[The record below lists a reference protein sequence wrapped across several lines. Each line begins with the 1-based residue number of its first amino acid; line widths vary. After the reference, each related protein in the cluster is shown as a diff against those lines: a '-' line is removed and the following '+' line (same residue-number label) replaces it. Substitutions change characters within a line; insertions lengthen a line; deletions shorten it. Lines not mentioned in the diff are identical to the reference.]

1 VSCREGFLVCA
12 VSPGTQAVL
21 LRFLLVMR
29 AHPSPLLA
37 VATLLLA
44 GVHARPAAAS
54 GFDAPALGGGQSSPV
69 SRDAAAVHFNPGQLG
84 YIDRTELDVGAGLI
98 FGSVGYQR
106 ERRGQY
112 QYADNFDF
120 SDPVDPADID
130 PSRTGSTPAVRAT
143 PVGPIV
149 DAFLAVPVVADR
161 LTLGAGFY
169 IPYAALLTLPHEG
182 DQRFQAQSIT
192 LISTHTTVSAG
203 LKLHDVISIGAG
215 VSYVLSIMQLA
226 KVQDFG
232 AVQSFADGLAGP
244 PINQQNSFGPD
255 APSTVRELDVLARQA
270 DIGPAWSHGV
280 SFNAGIALRPTKKL
294 DLALVYQHGSRM
306 RLNGDFTLNMD
317 DEFFTQDLAA
327 QGVRFD
333 PLVKGKA
340 HIELSL
346 PKRITL
352 GAGHQVHPKL
362 KIDGALSYVFY
373 SDFDVIDITLS
384 SPQLEQPALGI
395 GRSVPQDLVRD
406 WKNTVH
412 AELNLRGK
420 ASKKLVLSGTI
431 GYQSGASP
439 NSTIDMAS
447 PDGHRLIGGVGM
459 EYAISD
465 RFSMLGDLRLQGILP
480 RTVTDSDYDLGN
492 GTYKLFLGV
501 AAVHAKIKFGKP
513 KTKAS
518 RGKGKAAEAEET
530 RETEAEPSPDTEATP
545 EPAADPASDPAPPPS
560 TPEAAP
566 VSPGTS
572 PSGGPPPPPP
582 PPPTA

>member
-1 VSCREGFLVCA
+1 MLYGPPPL
-12 VSPGTQAVL
+12 
-21 LRFLLVMR
+21 MR
-29 AHPSPLLA
+29 AKARTGRVLA
-37 VATLLLA
+37 VATLLVA
-44 GVHARPAAAS
+44 GAHARSAAAS

-69 SRDAAAVHFNPGQLG
+69 SRDAGAVHFNPGQLG

-98 FGSVGYQR
+98 FGSIGYER

-130 PSRTGSTPAVRAT
+130 PSRTGATPPVRAT

-149 DAFLAVPVVADR
+149 DAFVAVPVIADR

-169 IPYAALLTLPHEG
+169 IPYAALLTLPHDG
-182 DQRFQAQSIT
+182 NQRFQAQSIT
-192 LISTHTTVSAG
+192 LISTHTTISAG

-215 VSYVLSIMQLA
+215 VSYVLSIMQLS

-232 AVQSFADGLAGP
+232 AVQSFAEGLAGP
-244 PINQQNSFGPD
+244 PINQQNSFGPT

-280 SFNAGIALRPTKKL
+280 SFNAGIALRPTKKF

-352 GAGHQVHPKL
+352 GAGYQVHPKV
-362 KIDGALSYVFY
+362 KIDGSFSYVLY
-373 SDFDVIDITLS
+373 SAFDVVDIKLT

-395 GRSVPQDLVRD
+395 GQTVPQDLVRD

-412 AELNLRGK
+412 ADLNVRGQVT
-420 ASKKLVLSGTI
+420 KKLKLSGTL

-447 PDGHRLIGGVGM
+447 PDGHRLIGGAGM

-492 GTYKLFLGV
+492 GTYKLFIGV
-501 AAVHAKIKFGKP
+501 AAVHAKIKFGKA
-513 KTKAS
+513 KTKGAG
-518 RGKGKAAEAEET
+518 GKGKGEEAKEAKEPT
-530 RETEAEPSPDTEATP
+530 TEAEPESATP
-545 EPAADPASDPAPPPS
+545 EPADSTGDSATPPATPDAAPAP
-560 TPEAAP
+560 A
-566 VSPGTS
+566 
-572 PSGGPPPPPP
+572 GGRPPPPP

>member
-1 VSCREGFLVCA
+1 
-12 VSPGTQAVL
+12 
-21 LRFLLVMR
+21 MR
-29 AHPSPLLA
+29 AQARIGRLLA
-37 VATLLLA
+37 VATLLA
-44 GVHARPAAAS
+44 AVGHARSAAAS

-69 SRDAAAVHFNPGQLG
+69 ARDAAAVHFNPGQLG
-84 YIDRTELDVGAGLI
+84 YIDRTELDVGLGLI
-98 FGSVGYQR
+98 FGSIGYQR
-106 ERRGQY
+106 DRRGQY
-112 QYADNFDF
+112 QYSDNLDF
-120 SDPVDPADID
+120 SDPVDAADID
-130 PSRTGSTPAVRAT
+130 PSRTGLAQPVRAT
-143 PVGPIV
+143 PVGPIL
-149 DAFLAVPVVADR
+149 DAFVAVPVVADR

-169 IPYAALLTLPHEG
+169 IPYAAILSLPHAG

-192 LISTHTTVSAG
+192 LISTHTTISAG

-215 VSYVLSIMQLA
+215 VSYVLSIMQLS

-280 SFNAGIALRPTKKL
+280 SFNAGVALRPTKDL

-352 GAGHQVHPKL
+352 GVGYQAHPKL
-362 KIDGALSYVFY
+362 EIDGAFSYVFY
-373 SDFDVIDITLS
+373 SDFDVVDIALT

-395 GRSVPQDLVRD
+395 GQTVPQDLVRN

-412 AELNLRGK
+412 AELNLRGQ
-420 ASKKLVLSGTI
+420 ATKKLLISGTL

-439 NSTIDMAS
+439 NSTIDMSS
-447 PDGHRLIGGVGM
+447 PDGHRLIGGAGI

-465 RFSMLGDLRLQGILP
+465 RFSMLGDLRMQGILP

-492 GTYKLFLGV
+492 GTYELFIGV
-501 AAVHAKIKFGKP
+501 AAVHAKIKFGRA
-513 KTKAS
+513 KTKGAHE
-518 RGKGKAAEAEET
+518 GKAGEGSAPA
-530 RETEAEPSPDTEATP
+530 ETETEPAKVTTESEPEPTP
-545 EPAADPASDPAPPPS
+545 ETAPAADPA
-560 TPEAAP
+560 PEAAP
-566 VSPGTS
+566 ASPT
-572 PSGGPPPPPP
+572 GGPPPPPP

>member
-1 VSCREGFLVCA
+1 MCRV
-12 VSPGTQAVL
+12 
-21 LRFLLVMR
+21 
-29 AHPSPLLA
+29 LA
-37 VATLLLA
+37 VAALVA
-44 GVHARPAAAS
+44 VASHARGAAAS
-54 GFDAPALGGGQSSPV
+54 GFDAPSLGHGQSSPV
-69 SRDAAAVHFNPGQLG
+69 TRDAAAVHWNPGQLG
-84 YIDRTELDVGAGLI
+84 YIDRTELDLGAGLI
-98 FGSVGYQR
+98 FGSIGYQR
-106 ERRGQY
+106 DRRGQY
-112 QYADNFDF
+112 QFADNLDF
-120 SDPVDPADID
+120 ADPVDPADLD
-130 PSRTGSTPAVRAT
+130 PSRTGTTPAVRAT
-143 PVGPIV
+143 PVGPIL
-149 DAFLAVPVVADR
+149 DAFVAVPVIADR

-203 LKLHDVISIGAG
+203 LKLHDVVSIGAG
-215 VSYVLSIMQLA
+215 LSYVLSIMQLS

-244 PINQQNSFGPD
+244 PINQQNSFGPS

-280 SFNAGIALRPTKKL
+280 SFNAGVALRPTKKL

-327 QGVRFD
+327 QGVQFD

-340 HIELSL
+340 HIELRL
-346 PKRITL
+346 PKRLTL

-373 SDFDVIDITLS
+373 SDFDVVDIELT

-395 GRSVPQDLVRD
+395 GQTVPQALVRN
-406 WKNTVH
+406 WKDTVH
-412 AELNLRGK
+412 AELSLRGQ
-420 ASKKLVLSGTI
+420 ATKKLLLSGTL

-439 NSTIDMAS
+439 DSTVDMAS
-447 PDGHRLIGGVGM
+447 PDGHRLLGGLGM

-480 RTVTDSDYDLGN
+480 RTVTESDFDLGN
-492 GTYKLFLGV
+492 GTYRLFIGV
-501 AAVHAKIKFGKP
+501 AAVHAKIKFGQP
-513 KTKAS
+513 KTRGPRAKADEA
-518 RGKGKAAEAEET
+518 KAEPGEGEAEEAKAS
-530 RETEAEPSPDTEATP
+530 EAKPGQASEPDA
-545 EPAADPASDPAPPPS
+545 PAAPDPAP
-560 TPEAAP
+560 AP
-566 VSPGTS
+566 
-572 PSGGPPPPPP
+572 GGAPPPPPP
-582 PPPTA
+582 PPPA

>member
-1 VSCREGFLVCA
+1 MTRA
-12 VSPGTQAVL
+12 DRSPGS
-21 LRFLLVMR
+21 LV
-29 AHPSPLLA
+29 A
-37 VATLLLA
+37 VATLLAVGGLS
-44 GVHARPAAAS
+44 RSAAAS
-54 GFDAPALGGGQSSPV
+54 GFDAPALGSGQSSPV
-69 SRDAAAVHFNPGQLG
+69 ARDAAAVHFNPGQLG
-84 YIDRTELDVGAGLI
+84 YIDRTELDVGLGLI
-98 FGSVGYQR
+98 FGSIAYQR
-106 ERRGQY
+106 DRRGQY

-120 SDPVDPADID
+120 SDPVDPSDID
-130 PSRTGSTPAVRAT
+130 PSRTGLTQPVRAT
-143 PVGPIV
+143 PVGPIL
-149 DAFLAVPVVADR
+149 DAFVAVPVVADR

-169 IPYAALLTLPHEG
+169 IPYAAILSLPHDG

-192 LISTHTTVSAG
+192 LISTHTTISAG

-215 VSYVLSIMQLA
+215 VSYVLSIMQLS

-232 AVQSFADGLAGP
+232 AVKSFADGLAGP
-244 PINQQNSFGPD
+244 PINQQNSFGPN

-280 SFNAGIALRPTKKL
+280 SFNAGVALRPTKKL

-346 PKRITL
+346 PKRITV
-352 GAGHQVHPKL
+352 GAGYQVHPKL
-362 KIDGALSYVFY
+362 KIDGAFSYVFY
-373 SDFDVIDITLS
+373 SDFDVVDIALT

-395 GRSVPQDLVRD
+395 GQTVPQDLVRN

-412 AELNLRGK
+412 AELNLRGQ
-420 ASKKLVLSGTI
+420 ATKKLLLSGMV

-439 NSTIDMAS
+439 NSTLDMSS
-447 PDGHRLIGGVGM
+447 PDGHRLLGGAGM

-480 RTVTDSDYDLGN
+480 RTITDSDYDLGN
-492 GTYKLFLGV
+492 GTYKLFIGV
-501 AAVHAKIKFGKP
+501 AAVHAKIKFGQA
-513 KTKAS
+513 KA
-518 RGKGKAAEAEET
+518 KGVRKAGAAEEPRAEEAEEAEST
-530 RETEAEPSPDTEATP
+530 PDEAPPSTAPTPD
-545 EPAADPASDPAPPPS
+545 PAAEPPPS
-560 TPEAAP
+560 EAAP
-566 VSPGTS
+566 AAPA
-572 PSGGPPPPPP
+572 GGPVPPPP

>member
-1 VSCREGFLVCA
+1 VAALV
-12 VSPGTQAVL
+12 
-21 LRFLLVMR
+21 
-29 AHPSPLLA
+29 A
-37 VATLLLA
+37 VAS
-44 GVHARPAAAS
+44 HARGAAAS
-54 GFDAPALGGGQSSPV
+54 GFDAPSLGHGQSSPV
-69 SRDAAAVHFNPGQLG
+69 TRDAAAVHWNPGQLG
-84 YIDRTELDVGAGLI
+84 YIDRTELDLGAGLI
-98 FGSVGYQR
+98 FGSIGYQR
-106 ERRGQY
+106 DRRGQY
-112 QYADNFDF
+112 QFADNLDF
-120 SDPVDPADID
+120 ADPVDPADLD
-130 PSRTGSTPAVRAT
+130 PSRTGTTPAVRAT
-143 PVGPIV
+143 PVGPIL
-149 DAFLAVPVVADR
+149 DAFVAVPVIADR

-203 LKLHDVISIGAG
+203 LKLHDVVSIGAG
-215 VSYVLSIMQLA
+215 LSYVLSIMQLS

-244 PINQQNSFGPD
+244 PINQQNSFGPS

-280 SFNAGIALRPTKKL
+280 SFNAGVALRPTKKL

-327 QGVRFD
+327 QGVQFD

-340 HIELSL
+340 HIELRL
-346 PKRITL
+346 PKRLTL

-373 SDFDVIDITLS
+373 SDFDVVDIELT

-395 GRSVPQDLVRD
+395 GQTVPQALVRN
-406 WKNTVH
+406 WKDTVH
-412 AELNLRGK
+412 AELSLRGQ
-420 ASKKLVLSGTI
+420 ATKKLLLSGTL

-439 NSTIDMAS
+439 DSTVDMAS
-447 PDGHRLIGGVGM
+447 PDGHRLLGGLGM

-480 RTVTDSDYDLGN
+480 RTVTESDFDLGN
-492 GTYKLFLGV
+492 GTYRLFIGV
-501 AAVHAKIKFGKP
+501 AAVHAKIKFGQP
-513 KTKAS
+513 KTRGPRAKADEA
-518 RGKGKAAEAEET
+518 KAEPGEGEAEEAKAS
-530 RETEAEPSPDTEATP
+530 EAKPGQASEPDA
-545 EPAADPASDPAPPPS
+545 PAAPDPAP
-560 TPEAAP
+560 AP
-566 VSPGTS
+566 
-572 PSGGPPPPPP
+572 GGAPPPPPP
-582 PPPTA
+582 PPPA

>member
-1 VSCREGFLVCA
+1 MTRA
-12 VSPGTQAVL
+12 DRSPGS
-21 LRFLLVMR
+21 LV
-29 AHPSPLLA
+29 A
-37 VATLLLA
+37 VATLLAVGGLS
-44 GVHARPAAAS
+44 RSAAAS
-54 GFDAPALGGGQSSPV
+54 GFDAPALGSGQSSPV
-69 SRDAAAVHFNPGQLG
+69 ARDAAAVHFNPGQLG
-84 YIDRTELDVGAGLI
+84 YIDRTELDVGLGLI
-98 FGSVGYQR
+98 FGSIAYQR
-106 ERRGQY
+106 DRRGQY

-120 SDPVDPADID
+120 SDPVDPSDID
-130 PSRTGSTPAVRAT
+130 PSRTGLTQPVRAT
-143 PVGPIV
+143 PVGPIL
-149 DAFLAVPVVADR
+149 DAFVAVPVVADR

-169 IPYAALLTLPHEG
+169 IPYAAILSLPHDG

-192 LISTHTTVSAG
+192 LISTHTTISAG

-215 VSYVLSIMQLA
+215 VSYVLSIMQLS

-232 AVQSFADGLAGP
+232 AVKSFADGLAGP
-244 PINQQNSFGPD
+244 PINQQNSFGPN

-280 SFNAGIALRPTKKL
+280 SFNAGVALRPTKKL

-346 PKRITL
+346 PKRITV
-352 GAGHQVHPKL
+352 GAGYQVHPKL
-362 KIDGALSYVFY
+362 KIDGAFSYVFY
-373 SDFDVIDITLS
+373 SDFDVVDIALT

-395 GRSVPQDLVRD
+395 GQTVPQDLVRN

-412 AELNLRGK
+412 AELNLRGQ
-420 ASKKLVLSGTI
+420 ATKKLLLSGMV

-439 NSTIDMAS
+439 NSTLDMSS
-447 PDGHRLIGGVGM
+447 PDGHRLLGGAGM

-480 RTVTDSDYDLGN
+480 RTITDSDYDLGN
-492 GTYKLFLGV
+492 GTYKLFIGV
-501 AAVHAKIKFGKP
+501 AAVHAKIKFGQA
-513 KTKAS
+513 KTKGV
-518 RGKGKAAEAEET
+518 RKTGAAEEPRAEEAEEAEST
-530 RETEAEPSPDTEATP
+530 PDEAPPSTAPTPD
-545 EPAADPASDPAPPPS
+545 PAAEPPPS
-560 TPEAAP
+560 EAAP
-566 VSPGTS
+566 AAPA
-572 PSGGPPPPPP
+572 GGPVPPPP